1 MFSAR
6 AQGCSGQQKNIL
18 EGDSYQTQGEVSSN
32 PGMGIPNKNESM
44 TSEELLWCM

>member
-6 AQGCSGQQKNIL
+6 AQGCSGQQKSIL